1 MNGIILAISGE
12 TLEEAEHDNKDDYC
26 TYARLVVHADF

>member
-12 TLEEAEHDNKDDYC
+12 TLEEAEYDNKDDYC
-26 TYARLVVHADF
+26 EYARLVVHADF